1 MNVTAENWR
10 GRGRRAV
17 GAAAW
22 MLVCAGAASACSG
35 EGGTTPSGAGPS
47 VSVVRLDPA
56 RTELSLGSTLQLTLT
71 ALDAA
76 SNEVPGRG
84 AAWASQDT
92 AVATVSPEGLVT
104 ARGLGVVQL
113 QAVVDGRS
121 AFSVVSVV
129 PTRVGTV
136 ALTPSSPSVQ
146 VGGSVQLAARVTDA
160 GGAELRDRLVFWQSS
175 NNGVALVTST
185 GLVRGQS
192 AGTATV
198 TATSEGRSATVTVT
212 VAATPAAPSQ
222 PSQPAPATPT
232 PSAPTST
239 AVARVQVTPATLALT
254 TEKNQRTPREGVLT
268 AAPFDAAGRALS
280 DRSCSWSLGE
290 VRGRPVVEVERLGA
304 TTARV
309 VAKSE
314 GKATV
319 TATCEGRTAS
329 AAVTVSDDDD
339 DDDE

>member
-1 MNVTAENWR
+1 
-10 GRGRRAV
+10 
-17 GAAAW
+17 
-22 MLVCAGAASACSG
+22 MLVCAAVAAACSG
-35 EGGTTPSGAGPS
+35 DGGTTPTAGGPA

-71 ALDAA
+71 ALDAS
-76 SNEVPGRG
+76 SNEVAGRA

-92 AVATVSPEGLVT
+92 TVATVSADGLVT

-129 PTRVGTV
+129 PTRVGAI

-146 VGGSVQLAARVTDA
+146 VGGSLQLAARVTDA
-160 GGAELRDRLVFWQSS
+160 GGTELRDRLVFWQSS
-175 NNGVALVTST
+175 NGAVALVTST

-198 TATSEGRSATVTVT
+198 TASSEGRSATVNVT
-212 VAATPAAPSQ
+212 VAAPPAAPGQ
-222 PSQPAPATPT
+222 PTPPPTTPTTPT
-232 PSAPTST
+232 PPTAG

-254 TEKNQRTPREGVLT
+254 TKNNRKTPREATLT
-268 AAPFDAAGRALS
+268 AALFDAAGRSLTN
-280 DRSCSWSLGE
+280 RSCSWSATTDPA
-290 VRGRPVVEVERLGA
+290 GRPVVEVTPLQA
-304 TTARV
+304 TSARV
-309 VAKSE
+309 LAKRE
-314 GKATV
+314 GKSTV
-319 TATCEGRTAS
+319 TATCEGRTAT
-329 AAVTVSDDDD
+329 AAITVSDSKEEDD